1 MVEPGAGQARSKA
14 LRQEV
19 SKDELLNS
27 GQISGMV
34 QQASR
39 GTLPVKFNIPARG
52 QSFQFSRLVVT
63 DQEVPEVLLH
73 YASPLLKAL
82 GALLALSL
90 TLGLGWRQTGRER
103 GLESLLA
110 AVVGLWVVRGWAS
123 ETPLDLALVWASR
136 GLYLLVACWLY
147 RNRSWLVSRLRGQ
160 GGEA

>member
-1 MVEPGAGQARSKA
+1 
-14 LRQEV
+14 
-19 SKDELLNS
+19 
-27 GQISGMV
+27 
-34 QQASR
+34 
-39 GTLPVKFNIPARG
+39 
-52 QSFQFSRLVVT
+52 
-63 DQEVPEVLLH
+63 
-73 YASPLLKAL
+73 
-82 GALLALSL
+82 LALSL